1 VLLGVHPKTV
11 VRMIRRG
18 ELAAS
23 PNWASVG
30 LLRSDV
36 ERLSL
41 TRWRPGDRAWLTVTQ
56 VAEQLDIPAPGVY
69 QLSNDGRLPSEKAPG
84 GRRLYRPDQI
94 AVIARVWRERSAPSV
109 P

>member
-1 VLLGVHPKTV
+1 MLLGVHPKTV